1 MEEVEVVEVVVDNRV
16 NKIAVAKELD
26 LQSIPKTSQKNHFI
40 QEKKVIIVSVLH
52 QTKADKVILVVGRY
66 INIKGYLIN
75 KKSNAW
81 RMKLTSNN
89 KLSKYW
95 KGRMKKFNNKS
106 KLISFLFL
114 TYQLKKTILRKSI
127 SSTDSLS
134 NKKEKGLKNQWWTQ
148 QYKWL
153 LKKYQ

>member
-1 MEEVEVVEVVVDNRV
+1 MNKHLKLNHLLALFLSLMIMDKKIMNKKIMQEVEIAEEIKEVEEVEVVEVVVDNRV

-66 INIKGYLIN
+66 INIKEYLIN

-89 KLSKYW
+89 KLSKY
-95 KGRMKKFNNKS
+95 
-106 KLISFLFL
+106 
-114 TYQLKKTILRKSI
+114 
-127 SSTDSLS
+127 
-134 NKKEKGLKNQWWTQ
+134 
-148 QYKWL
+148 
-153 LKKYQ
+153 